1 MTHKRHPTHY
11 FCLNPDES
19 VSEQIVVET
28 RFEPNHPTGWAT
40 QKLIMSSNGNSCI
53 FDFDGMYLSPYNLR
67 KLADELDAFRANMK
81 GHK

>member
-1 MTHKRHPTHY
+1 MTHKGKPTHY
-11 FCLNPDES
+11 FCLNQDES
-19 VSEQIVVET
+19 ASEQIVVET
-28 RFEPNHPTGWAT
+28 RFDPNHPTGWAT

-67 KLADELDAFRANMK
+67 KLADELDAFRANLK

>member
-11 FCLNPDES
+11 FCLNQDES